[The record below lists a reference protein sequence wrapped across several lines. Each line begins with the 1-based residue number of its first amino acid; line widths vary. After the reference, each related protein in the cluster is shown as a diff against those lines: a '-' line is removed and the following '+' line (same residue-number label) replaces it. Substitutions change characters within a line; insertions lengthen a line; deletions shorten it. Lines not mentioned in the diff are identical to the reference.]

1 MAIRKKD
8 RSFEEIL
15 KDVVM
20 EEVPIEYITHI
31 QLKLVTGDV
40 LEFNQEELEGLKDA
54 SEILKAQGLEHLRD
68 NIQDIE
74 VFIDSSKIKSRV
86 IKYVRGIL
94 TSQFGEENDTKN
106 RNQL

>member
-31 QLKLVTGDV
+31 QIKLIDGDII
-40 LEFNQEELEGLKDA
+40 EFSGEELSGMKDA
-54 SEILKAQGLEHLRD
+54 REVLKSQGLEHLRD

-86 IKYVRGIL
+86 IRYVRGIL
-94 TSQFGEENDTKN
+94 TSQFGEEK
-106 RNQL
+106 

>member
-31 QLKLVTGDV
+31 QLKLNNGDM
-40 LEFNQEELEGLKDA
+40 LEFSQEELVGMKNA
-54 SEILKAQGLEHLRD
+54 SEVLRAQGLEHLKE
-68 NIQDIE
+68 NVQDIE
-74 VFIDSSKIKSRV
+74 VFIDSAKIKNKV
-86 IKYVRGIL
+86 IQHVRNIL
-94 TSQFGEENDTKN
+94 SNQFGEENK
-106 RNQL
+106 

>member
-31 QLKLVTGDV
+31 QLKLNNGDV
-40 LEFNQEELEGLKDA
+40 LEFSQEELVGMKNANEV
-54 SEILKAQGLEHLRD
+54 LKAQGLEHMKE
-68 NIQDIE
+68 NVQDIE
-74 VFIDSSKIKSRV
+74 VFIDSAKIKNRV
-86 IKYVRGIL
+86 VQYVRNL
-94 TSQFGEENDTKN
+94 LSNQFGEENK
-106 RNQL
+106 

>member
-31 QLKLVTGDV
+31 QICLLNGDTI
-40 LEFNQEELEGLKDA
+40 EFSGEELSGMKDA
-54 SEILKAQGLEHLRD
+54 SEVLKAQGMEHLRD
-68 NIQDIE
+68 NILDIE
-74 VFIDSSKIKSRV
+74 VYIDSSKIKSRV

-94 TSQFGEENDTKN
+94 SSQFGSEK
-106 RNQL
+106 

>member
-8 RSFEEIL
+8 RSFEDIL

-31 QLKLVTGDV
+31 QLKLLNGDA
-40 LEFNQEELEGLKDA
+40 LEFTHDELVGMKDA
-54 SEILKAQGLEHLRD
+54 SDILRASGMEHLKESV
-68 NIQDIE
+68 QDIE
-74 VFIDSSKIKSRV
+74 VFIDSSKIKNRV
-86 IKYVRGIL
+86 IRYVRGLL

-106 RNQL
+106 RD

>member
-1 MAIRKKD
+1 MAIRRKD

-31 QLKLVTGDV
+31 QLKLHNGEI
-40 LEFNQEELEGLKDA
+40 LEFSQEDLVGMKDA
-54 SEILKAQGLEHLRD
+54 SEVLKARGLEHLKE

-74 VFIDSSKIKSRV
+74 VFIDSAKIKNKV
-86 IKYVRGIL
+86 VHYVRHL
-94 TSQFGEENDTKN
+94 LQSQFGEEK
-106 RNQL
+106 

>member
-1 MAIRKKD
+1 MGIRKKD

-31 QLKLVTGDV
+31 QLKLNDGST
-40 LEFNQEELEGLKDA
+40 LEFDQDELAGLKDA
-54 SEILKAQGLEHLRD
+54 SEILKAQGLEHMRD
-68 NIQDIE
+68 SIHDIE

-86 IKYVRGIL
+86 IKYVRDIL
-94 TSQFGEENDTKN
+94 TSQFGDDK
-106 RNQL
+106 

>member
-31 QLKLVTGDV
+31 QLKLKNGDV
-40 LEFNQEELEGLKDA
+40 LEFSQEELVGMKNAGEV
-54 SEILKAQGLEHLRD
+54 LKAQGLEHLRE
-68 NIQDIE
+68 NVNDIE
-74 VFIDSSKIKSRV
+74 VFIDSAKIKGKV
-86 IKYVRGIL
+86 IQYVRNL
-94 TSQFGEENDTKN
+94 LSNQFGEEK
-106 RNQL
+106 

>member
-31 QLKLVTGDV
+31 QLKMNNGQV
-40 LEFNQEELEGLKDA
+40 LEFSQDDLVGMKDA
-54 SEILKAQGLEHLRD
+54 SEVLKASGLEHLRESV
-68 NIQDIE
+68 QDIE
-74 VFIDSSKIKSRV
+74 VFIDSAKIKGRV
-86 IKYVRGIL
+86 VNYVRTLLDG
-94 TSQFGEENDTKN
+94 QFGDEPK
-106 RNQL
+106 

>member
-31 QLKLVTGDV
+31 QLKLINGDT

-54 SEILKAQGLEHLRD
+54 GEILKAQGLEHLRE

-74 VFIDSSKIKSRV
+74 VFIDSAKIKNRV
-86 IKYVRGIL
+86 IKHVRGLL
-94 TSQFGEENDTKN
+94 TSQFGDEK
-106 RNQL
+106 

>member
-31 QLKLVTGDV
+31 QLKLNNGDL
-40 LEFNQEELEGLKDA
+40 LEFSQEELVGMKNANEV
-54 SEILKAQGLEHLRD
+54 LKAQGLEHMKE
-68 NIQDIE
+68 NVQDIE
-74 VFIDSSKIKSRV
+74 VFIDSAKIKNRV
-86 IKYVRGIL
+86 VQYVRTLL
-94 TSQFGEENDTKN
+94 TSQFGDEK
-106 RNQL
+106 

>member
-31 QLKLVTGDV
+31 QLKMLTGEV
-40 LEFNQEELEGLKDA
+40 LEFNQEELVGMQNA
-54 SEILKAQGLEHLRD
+54 SEVLRAQGLEHLKD
-68 NIQDIE
+68 NVEDIE
-74 VFIDSSKIKSRV
+74 VFIDSAKIKTRV
-86 IKYVRGIL
+86 VKYVRGL
-94 TSQFGEENDTKN
+94 MSSHFGED
-106 RNQL
+106 

>member
-31 QLKLVTGDV
+31 QLKLVSGDV
-40 LEFNQEELEGLKDA
+40 LEFNQEELAGLKDA
-54 SEILKAQGLEHLRD
+54 GEILKAQGLEHLRD

-74 VFIDSSKIKSRV
+74 VFIDSSKIKNRV

-94 TSQFGEENDTKN
+94 TSQFGEENDTKK
-106 RNQL
+106 RD

>member
-31 QLKLVTGDV
+31 QIKLVDGDII
-40 LEFNQEELEGLKDA
+40 EFSGEELSGMNDA
-54 SEILKAQGLEHLRD
+54 SEVLKAQGLEHLRD
-68 NIQDIE
+68 NILDIE

-86 IKYVRGIL
+86 IRYVRGIF
-94 TSQFGEENDTKN
+94 TSQFGEEDDIKN
-106 RNQL
+106 RN

>member
-1 MAIRKKD
+1 MAIRRKD

-31 QLKLVTGDV
+31 QLKLHNGEV
-40 LEFNQEELEGLKDA
+40 LEFSQEELVGMKDA
-54 SEILKAQGLEHLRD
+54 SEVLRAKGLEHLRE

-74 VFIDSSKIKSRV
+74 VFIDSAKIKGRV
-86 IKYVRGIL
+86 VQYVKGL
-94 TSQFGEENDTKN
+94 LSSQFGEEK
-106 RNQL
+106 

>member
-8 RSFEEIL
+8 RSFEDIL

-31 QLKLVTGDV
+31 QLKLLNGES
-40 LEFNQEELEGLKDA
+40 LEFSHDELVGMKDA
-54 SEILKAQGLEHLRD
+54 SDILRASGMEHLRESV
-68 NIQDIE
+68 QDIE
-74 VFIDSSKIKSRV
+74 VFIDSSKIKNRV
-86 IKYVRGIL
+86 IRYVRGLL

-106 RNQL
+106 RD

>member
-31 QLKLVTGDV
+31 QIKLVDGDII
-40 LEFNQEELEGLKDA
+40 EFSGEELSGMNDA
-54 SEILKAQGLEHLRD
+54 SEVLKAQGLEHLRD
-68 NIQDIE
+68 NILDIE
-74 VFIDSSKIKSRV
+74 VFVDSSKIKSRV
-86 IKYVRGIL
+86 IRYVRGIL
-94 TSQFGEENDTKN
+94 SNQFGEEDDTKN
-106 RNQL
+106 

>member
-31 QLKLVTGDV
+31 QLKLIDGDII
-40 LEFNQEELEGLKDA
+40 EFSGEELSGMNDA
-54 SEILKAQGLEHLRD
+54 SEVLKAQGLEHLRD
-68 NIQDIE
+68 NILDIE

-86 IKYVRGIL
+86 IRHVRGIF
-94 TSQFGEENDTKN
+94 TSQFGDEK
-106 RNQL
+106 

>member
-74 VFIDSSKIKSRV
+74 VFIDSSKIKNRV

>member
-31 QLKLVTGDV
+31 QLKLLNGDV
-40 LEFNQEELEGLKDA
+40 LEFSQEELVGMKDA
-54 SEILKAQGLEHLRD
+54 SEVLKAQGLEHLRE
-68 NIQDIE
+68 NVQDIE
-74 VFIDSSKIKSRV
+74 VFIDSAKIKGKV
-86 IKYVRGIL
+86 VQYVRTLL
-94 TSQFGEENDTKN
+94 TSQFGDEK
-106 RNQL
+106 

>member
-31 QLKLVTGDV
+31 QLKMHNGDI
-40 LEFNQEELEGLKDA
+40 LEFSQEELVGMKSAKEV
-54 SEILKAQGLEHLRD
+54 LKAQGLEHLKE
-68 NIQDIE
+68 NVQDIE
-74 VFIDSSKIKSRV
+74 VFIDSSKIKTKV
-86 IKYVRGIL
+86 IKYVRQLL
-94 TSQFGEENDTKN
+94 TTQFGEDHNPKS
-106 RNQL
+106 

>member
-31 QLKLVTGDV
+31 QLKMLTGEI
-40 LEFNQEELEGLKDA
+40 LEFNQEELVGMQSA
-54 SEILKAQGLEHLRD
+54 SEVLKAQGLEHLRD
-68 NIQDIE
+68 NVEDIE
-74 VFIDSSKIKSRV
+74 VFIDSTKIKSRV
-86 IKYVRGIL
+86 VKYVRGL
-94 TSQFGEENDTKN
+94 LSSHFGED
-106 RNQL
+106 

>member
-31 QLKLVTGDV
+31 QLKLINGDV
-40 LEFNQEELEGLKDA
+40 LEFNQEELAGLKDA
-54 SEILKAQGLEHLRD
+54 GEILKAQGLEHMRD

-74 VFIDSSKIKSRV
+74 VFIDSSKIKNRV
-86 IKYVRGIL
+86 IKYVRDIL
-94 TSQFGEENDTKN
+94 TSQFGDEK
-106 RNQL
+106 

>member
-8 RSFEEIL
+8 RSFEDIL

-31 QLKLVTGDV
+31 QLKLLNGEA
-40 LEFNQEELEGLKDA
+40 LEFTHDELVGMKDA
-54 SEILKAQGLEHLRD
+54 SDILRASGMEHLRESV
-68 NIQDIE
+68 QDIE
-74 VFIDSSKIKSRV
+74 VFIDSSKIKNRV
-86 IKYVRGIL
+86 IRYVRGLL

-106 RNQL
+106 RD